1 MPHSIRFFAVNGRN
15 DWLAQ
20 SIMGYVTSC
29 TMTTERGRERKY
41 YRLTDSGLR
50 QLEHKEQEW

>member
-1 MPHSIRFFAVNGRN
+1 M
-15 DWLAQ
+15 AQ

-29 TMTTERGRERKY
+29 TMTTERGRKRKY